1 MQTYERFLKYV
12 SFDTESDPHS
22 QTVPT
27 TEKQK
32 VLGAYLVE
40 EMKNM
45 GIHDAFMDEKGYV
58 YGSIPASEGC
68 ENATAL
74 GLIAH
79 MDTASACSGKD
90 IKARIV
96 SNYDGGDILLNAD
109 KNIVMSPVDYPS
121 MKKYVGQDLIVTDG
135 TTLLG
140 GDDKAGIAEILSAA
154 EIFLNQPELKH
165 GPLKIGFTP
174 DEEVGRGANYFDVKG
189 FGADL
194 AYTVDGGELGEISYE
209 NFNAASA
216 VVTIHGRS
224 VHPGSAKNIM
234 ISALQLGMELQ
245 SMLPANE
252 QPAYTEGREGFTHLD
267 EMKGDVET
275 CVMDFIIRDHD
286 KAKFE
291 EKKARMEKI
300 VAYLNEKYAGACSIE
315 LNMKDSYYNMLE
327 QIKPHMELITKAEE
341 AFRAHGVEPVSL
353 PVRGGTDGARL
364 SYMGLPC
371 PNLCTGGHNC
381 HGRFEYVP
389 IQSMDKIVDIL
400 VTLVQSF
407 AK

>member
-1 MQTYERFLKYV
+1 MLTSERFLKYV
-12 SFDTESDPHS
+12 SFDTESDPAS
-22 QTVPT
+22 STVPT
-27 TEKQK
+27 TMKQK
-32 VLGAYLVE
+32 DLGAYLVE
-40 EMKNM
+40 EMKAL
-45 GIHDAFMDEKGYV
+45 GIQDAFMDDLGYV
-58 YGSIPASEGC
+58 YGTIPASEGY
-68 ENATAL
+68 EDKTVL

-79 MDTASACSGKD
+79 MDTSCAASGKD
-90 IKARIV
+90 IKAKIV
-96 SNYDGGDILLNAD
+96 HYEGGDILLNEE
-109 KNIVMSPVDYPS
+109 KNIVMSPSDFPN
-121 MKKYVGQDLIVTDG
+121 MNQYVGQDLIVTDG

-140 GDDKAGIAEILSAA
+140 GDDKAGIAEIISAA
-154 EIFLNQPELKH
+154 EYFLTHPKVKH
-165 GPLKIGFTP
+165 GTIKIGFTP
-174 DEEVGRGANYFDVKG
+174 DEEVGRGANHFDVKG

-234 ISALQLGMELQ
+234 ISALDIAMELR
-245 SMLPANE
+245 SMLPAHE
-252 QPAYTEGREGFTHLD
+252 HPAYTEDREGFTHLD
-267 EMKGDVET
+267 NMKGDIET

-286 KAKFE
+286 KEKFE
-291 EKKARMEKI
+291 AKKARMEKI
-300 VAYLNEKYAGACSIE
+300 VAYLNEKYSPACSIE
-315 LNMKDSYYNMLE
+315 LNLKDSYYNMLE
-327 QIKPHMELITKAEE
+327 QIKPHMELIDKAYA
-341 AFRAHGVEPVSL
+341 AFRAHGVEPMSL

-381 HGRFEYVP
+381 HGRFEYVC

-407 AK
+407 AE

>member
-40 EMKNM
+40 EMTNM

-315 LNMKDSYYNMLE
+315 LNLKDSYYNMLE

>member
-96 SNYDGGDILLNAD
+96 SNYDGGNILLNAD

-315 LNMKDSYYNMLE
+315 LNLKDSYYNMLE

-389 IQSMDKIVDIL
+389 VQSMDKIVEIL

>member
-96 SNYDGGDILLNAD
+96 SNYDGGNILLNAD

-315 LNMKDSYYNMLE
+315 LNLKDSYYNMLE

-371 PNLCTGGHNC
+371 PNLCTGGHNY

-389 IQSMDKIVDIL
+389 VQSMDKIVEIL

>member
-96 SNYDGGDILLNAD
+96 SNYDGGNILLNAD

-315 LNMKDSYYNMLE
+315 LNLKDSYYNMLE

-371 PNLCTGGHNC
+371 PNLCTGGHNF

-389 IQSMDKIVDIL
+389 VQSMDKIVEIL

>member
-12 SFDTESDPHS
+12 SFDTESDGHS
-22 QTVPT
+22 NTVPT
-27 TEKQK
+27 TMKQK
-32 VLGAYLVE
+32 DLGAYLVE
-40 EMKNM
+40 EMKAL
-45 GIHDAFMDEKGYV
+45 GIADAIMDDKGYV
-58 YGSIPASEGC
+58 YGTIPASEGY
-68 ENATAL
+68 EDKTVL

-79 MDTASACSGKD
+79 MDTSPACSGKD

-96 SNYDGGDILLNAD
+96 KNYDGGDILLNKE
-109 KNIVMSPVDYPS
+109 KNIIMSPADYPS
-121 MKKYVGQDLIVTDG
+121 MNKYVGQDLIVTDG

-140 GDDKAGIAEILSAA
+140 GDDKAGIAEIMSAA
-154 EIFLNQPELKH
+154 AYFIEHPEVKH
-165 GPLKIGFTP
+165 GVIKIGFTP
-174 DEEVGRGANYFDVKG
+174 DEEVGRGANHFDVEN

-224 VHPGSAKNIM
+224 VHPGSAKDIM
-234 ISALQLGMELQ
+234 ISAVDLGMELHR
-245 SMLPANE
+245 MLPVNE
-252 QPAYTEGREGFTHLD
+252 HPAYTEGREGFTHLD
-267 EMKGDVET
+267 SFHGDIET
-275 CVMDFIIRDHD
+275 CVMDYIIRDHD
-286 KAKFE
+286 TVKFN

-300 VAYLNEKYAGACSIE
+300 VAYLNEKYSPACSIE
-315 LNMKDSYYNMLE
+315 LDLKDSYYNMLE
-327 QIKPHMELITKAEE
+327 QIKPHMELIDKAYE

-353 PVRGGTDGARL
+353 PVRGGTDGSRL

-381 HGRFEYVP
+381 HGRFEYVC
-389 IQSMDKIVDIL
+389 IDSMEKITEIL
-400 VTLVQSF
+400 VTLVQLF

>member
-1 MQTYERFLKYV
+1 MLTSERFLKYV
-12 SFDTESDPHS
+12 SFDTESDPAS
-22 QTVPT
+22 STVPT
-27 TEKQK
+27 TMKQK
-32 VLGAYLVE
+32 DLGAYLVK
-40 EMKNM
+40 EMKAL
-45 GIHDAFMDEKGYV
+45 GIKDAFMDDLGYV
-58 YGSIPASEGC
+58 YGTIPASEGY
-68 ENATAL
+68 EDKTVL

-79 MDTASACSGKD
+79 MDTSCAASGKD
-90 IKARIV
+90 IKAKIV
-96 SNYDGGDILLNAD
+96 HYEGGDILLNEE
-109 KNIVMSPVDYPS
+109 KNIVMSPSDFPN
-121 MKKYVGQDLIVTDG
+121 MNKYVGQDLIVTDG

-140 GDDKAGIAEILSAA
+140 GDDKAGIAEIISAA
-154 EIFLNQPELKH
+154 EYFLTHPEVKH
-165 GPLKIGFTP
+165 GAIKIGFTP
-174 DEEVGRGANYFDVKG
+174 DEEVGRGANHFDVKG

-234 ISALQLGMELQ
+234 ISALDIAMELR
-245 SMLPANE
+245 SMLPAHE
-252 QPAYTEGREGFTHLD
+252 HPAYTEDREGFTHLD
-267 EMKGDVET
+267 NMKGDIET

-286 KAKFE
+286 KEKFE
-291 EKKARMEKI
+291 AKKARMEKI
-300 VAYLNEKYAGACSIE
+300 VAYLNEKYSPACSIE
-315 LNMKDSYYNMLE
+315 LNLKDSYYNMLE
-327 QIKPHMELITKAEE
+327 QIKPHMELIDKAYA
-341 AFRAHGVEPVSL
+341 AFRAHGVEPMSL

-381 HGRFEYVP
+381 HGRFEYVC

-407 AK
+407 AE

>member
-1 MQTYERFLKYV
+1 MLTSERFLKYV
-12 SFDTESDPHS
+12 SFDTESDPAS
-22 QTVPT
+22 STVPT
-27 TEKQK
+27 TMKQK
-32 VLGAYLVE
+32 DLGAYLVK
-40 EMKNM
+40 EMKAL
-45 GIHDAFMDEKGYV
+45 GIKDAFMDDLGYV
-58 YGSIPASEGC
+58 YGTIPASEGY
-68 ENATAL
+68 EDKTVL

-79 MDTASACSGKD
+79 MDTSCAASGKD
-90 IKARIV
+90 IKAKSV
-96 SNYDGGDILLNAD
+96 HYEGGDLLLNEE
-109 KNIVMSPVDYPS
+109 KNIVMSPSDFPN
-121 MKKYVGQDLIVTDG
+121 MNKYVGQDLIVTDG

-140 GDDKAGIAEILSAA
+140 GDDKAGIAEIISAA
-154 EIFLNQPELKH
+154 EYFLTHPEVKH
-165 GPLKIGFTP
+165 GAIKIGFTP
-174 DEEVGRGANYFDVKG
+174 DEEVGRGANHFDVKG

-234 ISALQLGMELQ
+234 ISALDIAMELR
-245 SMLPANE
+245 SMLPAHE
-252 QPAYTEGREGFTHLD
+252 HPAYTEDREGFTHLD
-267 EMKGDVET
+267 NMKGDIET

-286 KAKFE
+286 KEKFE
-291 EKKARMEKI
+291 AKKARMEKI
-300 VAYLNEKYAGACSIE
+300 VAYLNEKYSPACSIE
-315 LNMKDSYYNMLE
+315 LNLKDSYYNMLE
-327 QIKPHMELITKAEE
+327 QIKPHMELIDKAYA
-341 AFRAHGVEPVSL
+341 AFRAHGVEPMSL

-381 HGRFEYVP
+381 HGRFEYVC

-407 AK
+407 AE

>member
-1 MQTYERFLKYV
+1 MLTSERFLKYV
-12 SFDTESDPHS
+12 SFDTESDAAS
-22 QTVPT
+22 STVPT
-27 TEKQK
+27 TMKQK
-32 VLGAYLVE
+32 DLGAYLVE
-40 EMKNM
+40 EMKAL
-45 GIHDAFMDEKGYV
+45 GIQDAFMDELGYV
-58 YGSIPASEGC
+58 YGTIPASEGY
-68 ENATAL
+68 EDKTVL

-79 MDTASACSGKD
+79 MDTTSAASGKD
-90 IKARIV
+90 IKAKV
-96 SNYDGGDILLNAD
+96 VHYEGGDILLNEE
-109 KNIVMSPVDYPS
+109 KNIVMSPSDFPS
-121 MKKYVGQDLIVTDG
+121 MNKYVGQDLIVTDG

-140 GDDKAGIAEILSAA
+140 GDDKAGIAEIISAA
-154 EIFLNQPELKH
+154 EYFLNHPEVKH
-165 GPLKIGFTP
+165 GTIKIGFTP
-174 DEEVGRGANYFDVKG
+174 DEEVGRGANHFDVKG

-234 ISALQLGMELQ
+234 ISALDIAMELR
-245 SMLPANE
+245 SMLPAHE
-252 QPAYTEGREGFTHLD
+252 HPAYTEDREGFTHLD
-267 EMKGDVET
+267 NMKGDIET

-286 KAKFE
+286 KEKFE
-291 EKKARMEKI
+291 AKKARMEKI
-300 VAYLNEKYAGACSIE
+300 VAYLNDKYSPACSIE
-315 LNMKDSYYNMLE
+315 LNLKDSYYNMLE
-327 QIKPHMELITKAEE
+327 QIKPHMELIDKAYA
-341 AFRAHGVEPVSL
+341 AFRAHDVEPMSL

-381 HGRFEYVP
+381 HGRFEYVC

-407 AK
+407 AE

>member
-1 MQTYERFLKYV
+1 MLTSERFLKYV
-12 SFDTESDPHS
+12 SFDTESDAAS
-22 QTVPT
+22 STVPT
-27 TEKQK
+27 TMKQK
-32 VLGAYLVE
+32 DLGAYLVE
-40 EMKNM
+40 EMKAL
-45 GIHDAFMDEKGYV
+45 GIQDAFMDDLGYV
-58 YGSIPASEGC
+58 YGTIPASEGY
-68 ENATAL
+68 EDKTVL

-79 MDTASACSGKD
+79 MDTTSAASGKD
-90 IKARIV
+90 IKAKV
-96 SNYDGGDILLNAD
+96 VHYEGGDILLNEE
-109 KNIVMSPVDYPS
+109 KNIVMSPSDFPS
-121 MKKYVGQDLIVTDG
+121 MNKYVGQDLIVTDG

-140 GDDKAGIAEILSAA
+140 GDDKAGIAEIISAA
-154 EIFLNQPELKH
+154 EYFLTHPEVKH
-165 GPLKIGFTP
+165 GTIKIGFTP
-174 DEEVGRGANYFDVKG
+174 DEEVGRGANHFDVKG

-234 ISALQLGMELQ
+234 ISALDIAMELR
-245 SMLPANE
+245 SMLPAHE
-252 QPAYTEGREGFTHLD
+252 HPAYTEGREGFTHLD
-267 EMKGDVET
+267 NMKGDIET

-286 KAKFE
+286 KEKFE
-291 EKKARMEKI
+291 AKKARMEKI
-300 VAYLNEKYAGACSIE
+300 VAYLNDKYSPACSIE
-315 LNMKDSYYNMLE
+315 LNLKDSYYNMLE
-327 QIKPHMELITKAEE
+327 QIKPHMELIDKAYA
-341 AFRAHGVEPVSL
+341 AFRAQGVEPMSL

-381 HGRFEYVP
+381 HGRFEYVC

-407 AK
+407 AE